1 MNPNYIHTITLYR
14 KGQDGAW
21 TRTVLHNCF
30 WRSEITISQNDTK
43 ETKINTYAVRIPQKE
58 ACAGFKV
65 SSGDLVVHGEC
76 QDQITGKSPDTASE
90 LLQRNKP
97 DAFKVT
103 AFSDN
108 TSHRLGKH
116 YRLGG

>member
-1 MNPNYIHTITLYR
+1 MNPNYNHTITLYR

-30 WRSEITISQNDTK
+30 WKSEITISQKDVQ
-43 ETKINTYAVRIPQKE
+43 ETKVNTYTVRIPQKE
-58 ACAGFKV
+58 TWQGIKI
-65 SSGDLVVHGEC
+65 SSGDIAVLGEC
-76 QDQITGKSPDTASE
+76 KEEITGKTPYTATDV
-90 LLQRNKP
+90 LHRHKP
-97 DAFKVT
+97 NAFKIT
-103 AFSDN
+103 AFADN

>member
-1 MNPNYIHTITLYR
+1 MNSNYIHTITLYR

-21 TRTVLHNCF
+21 TRTVLHDCF
-30 WRSEITISQNDTK
+30 WRSEIARFQSDTK
-43 ETKINTYAVRIPQKE
+43 ETKTNTYTVRIPLSKVGP
-58 ACAGFKV
+58 GFRL
-65 SSGDLVVHGEC
+65 SSGDIVVYGEC